1 MRVQSKGP
9 WLPMVF
15 KWSGIEP
22 DNRSVN
28 VVVAGYVEKTQ
39 YHTGSLV
46 FKQIWN
52 PEFEP
57 ALPAQS

>member
-39 YHTGSLV
+39 YHTGSLTASDL
-46 FKQIWN
+46 
-52 PEFEP
+52 PSR
-57 ALPAQS
+57 LPASHAN

>member
-1 MRVQSKGP
+1 MVPKLSGT
-9 WLPMVF
+9 LP
-15 KWSGIEP
+15 K
-22 DNRSVN
+22 NRSLN
-28 VVVAGYVEKTQ
+28 LVVARYTEKNQ